1 MNWLKLKC
9 QTCLREGCVDQTLD
23 EDERH
28 GEGEQLPAL
37 AILALRSGK
46 TQKNIFATPK
56 FGQEIWNLTSVFTGY
71 FKLVTSTVV
80 YMYCMH

>member
-23 EDERH
+23 EDEGH

-37 AILALRSGK
+37 PILALRSAK
-46 TQKNIFATPK
+46 TQKIYL
-56 FGQEIWNLTSVFTGY
+56 QRQNLDKKVAGT
-71 FKLVTSTVV
+71 
-80 YMYCMH
+80 